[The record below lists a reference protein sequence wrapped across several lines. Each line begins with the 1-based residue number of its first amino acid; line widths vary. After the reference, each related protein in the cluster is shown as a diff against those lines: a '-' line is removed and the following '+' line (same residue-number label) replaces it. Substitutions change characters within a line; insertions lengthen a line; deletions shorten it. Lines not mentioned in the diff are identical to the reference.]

1 MALFL
6 FVIIIAI
13 ALGILG
19 IVLKGLF
26 WLLIIGIVLFLVNL
40 VFGGMR
46 LGRRRNR
53 QPRNFLPLQEQAP
66 ASRKPLRL
74 STAPASPRG
83 SSTSPRILTTNPQLC
98 SPTLPAA
105 FTPMLR
111 F

>member
-26 WLLIIGIVLFLVNL
+26 WLLIIGIVLFLANL

-46 LGRRRNR
+46 LGKRRSQ
-53 QPRNFLPLQEQAP
+53 QPR
-66 ASRKPLRL
+66 
-74 STAPASPRG
+74 
-83 SSTSPRILTTNPQLC
+83 
-98 SPTLPAA
+98 
-105 FTPMLR
+105 
-111 F
+111 

>member
-26 WLLIIGIVLFLVNL
+26 WLLIIGIVLFLVDL

-53 QPRNFLPLQEQAP
+53 QPR
-66 ASRKPLRL
+66 
-74 STAPASPRG
+74 
-83 SSTSPRILTTNPQLC
+83 
-98 SPTLPAA
+98 
-105 FTPMLR
+105 
-111 F
+111 

>member
-1 MALFL
+1 MVLFL

-26 WLLIIGIVLFLVNL
+26 WLLIIGIVLFLANL

-53 QPRNFLPLQEQAP
+53 PR
-66 ASRKPLRL
+66 
-74 STAPASPRG
+74 
-83 SSTSPRILTTNPQLC
+83 
-98 SPTLPAA
+98 
-105 FTPMLR
+105 
-111 F
+111 